1 MLVPHVLGP
10 VYVVAELA
18 LNAPALAPTPAL
30 MLDKAVLVALKN
42 VIVEPGAEIGID
54 HERDRERFTVS
65 QNGII
70 VVGKGTIV
78 KA

>member
-1 MLVPHVLGP
+1 MPSVRIGSNVIIR
-10 VYVVAELA
+10 
-18 LNAPALAPTPAL
+18 NAI
-30 MLDKAVLVALKN
+30 LDKN